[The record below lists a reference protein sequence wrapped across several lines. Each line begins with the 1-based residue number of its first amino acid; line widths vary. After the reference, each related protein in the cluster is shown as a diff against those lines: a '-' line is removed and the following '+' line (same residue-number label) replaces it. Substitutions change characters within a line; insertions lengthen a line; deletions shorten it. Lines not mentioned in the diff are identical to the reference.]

1 MANTNLAATKKA
13 MDAVKKTLSN
23 LSKGKD
29 PKTKK
34 ALEDLAKHFQKIYA
48 KQEKDLEHLKKLD
61 KDDENGAAQEIE
73 QQRIMFIS
81 GKITQKAYEDA
92 KNKIEKANAKRQ
104 AARNRRWAEE
114 RIQTML
120 AFKHAV
126 MDAFGVDKSLADEAD
141 LSVAVEM
148 MSDYDMDDI
157 SDMVDELS
165 KFNTK
170 NINKE
175 REDFDKKVRSALASH
190 KTMSATVT
198 ANMKKGFEEQV
209 QKASA
214 SLEARKREYKQ
225 AQAEYAKI
233 SNIVSKMESDS
244 LGEVFAREKKYGT
257 ESKFQEHL
265 KNLKAQEANFRKN
278 IGTGANLASI
288 KEWKYKL
295 DAAGTYLDKKIK
307 DKQEELKA
315 GKTVVRIIGKGKDK
329 KSVTETVALSKDKQK
344 LIEDDI
350 RYLKELQKRVKN
362 NDVSVLPE
370 IRNAV
375 DYETVLS
382 SFPSFDKWILHANVS
397 MEVLRAMEGGVAE
410 AMLEDIRRGERDHQA
425 LDPDLIAQHEEDL
438 KAIEAFVKKRDEML
452 APVEAKLEEAKKRSE
467 DAAAEHDSSVAYAK
481 RAMQQQISLEGEIK
495 KNVDKIAS
503 LNAELMELDRQ
514 SSEAQ
519 EKIADLDVKIAQAQ
533 NASNKTLLDSLN
545 AQLELARKTKKELEN
560 AVANKEKALDL
571 AEERGSQLSKSQE
584 TILSNAQSKF
594 QDAQFVSS
602 DAVSETFDAY
612 KENKSSGQE
621 SMADA
626 RSELADQVYV
636 PDGLKSS
643 GKDVLKGIKRKSIEK
658 TIELIDED
666 DAKGRLLKGLFAMK
680 TGFGKSG
687 LKGAAKGLLGSVGND
702 IHKSINKW
710 KDSGGL
716 GRKVVGGLLDG
727 GLKLGRKWLANR
739 AYNKAVNSVDTAA
752 RALQSV
758 PPYISQS
765 KAFGERAPKY
775 LAFLVQLRD
784 LLVRKNYEDLLNI
797 ETYGRFSTLVGGV
810 RSMDGDDLSDSA
822 MRDMAKEVEK
832 SQIDSTTL
840 YKDTIKRVDSI
851 RLWLNSFGDE
861 GEAAFNDSAAAI
873 KSERSFFGKMQRFG
887 ASMFGKASKAKSA
900 ATGAWSSAQ
909 KIKESSGTKGL
920 AKHLASKG
928 ASKAWSL
935 GKNLLFGKRHDAT
948 EAAFAKALDTEVP
961 KLAGGGV
968 FGAALKAGKGKIA
981 KVAGGIANR
990 VKKGVLARFG
1000 EAGAEAVIPLQGRGA
1015 KIVAKAMGKEVAQN
1029 AGKAGGMQYESAQ
1042 HMEERQKAAENQAKT
1057 TDNVATIVRLL
1068 EEQNKLAKQKKPESL
1083 LSKILGF
1090 IGMMA
1095 TVLLPKII
1103 GFIKFVWKGI
1113 SLAVKIIKPIA
1124 KLLFKIGGPLLR
1136 ILGMLGKGLFGL
1148 LGKLGKGA
1156 GALLSGAKEG
1166 AAKLWNGA
1174 KAGAGKLWNGA
1185 KAGAGK
1191 LGSKIGGALGKAG
1204 GLAKGLAKGILG
1216 KLGPIAM
1223 IGMGLYDAYKGWNDE
1238 DFHKRA
1244 FGLKDGEKASTGQ
1257 KIQAGMAHAAS
1268 GLTFGLVDPETFVEA
1283 YQNPLKS
1290 FGKMI
1295 TGLTDGIPILGDA
1308 VKGIGNFIESSP
1320 MLKGAV
1326 DWLDEHNPLKM
1337 LTEGIGKTI
1346 DWFNSDTK
1354 WEDLKSGFK
1363 AVGAAI
1369 TDTCC
1374 NVGAWFG
1381 EKAQNIGSWIDEK
1394 AESAWNFIKENNPI
1408 AVTQR
1413 GFEKAKDFFDK
1424 NAPAA
1429 WEFIKENNP
1438 IALAKKGFEGV
1449 KGFFAEKFGNISN
1462 WLSGGNNPFQ
1472 PIFNFLNSIGE
1483 FFRGLTLSGLAQK
1496 TGLVPDFL
1504 VNWLQEKGLAQ
1515 GGLVKATKGG
1525 TLAVIG
1531 EGGEDEAVLPLS
1543 KLAQIIYE
1551 SFKIHDALLG
1561 KRSSALG
1568 EDSKSIADIGTL
1580 AGIIG
1585 NGTGTEE
1592 PRAGWAIDLLEEI
1605 KQIGKNIELMTKM
1618 MKLIKVDGITLG
1630 ELVENKMLAM
1640 GGGISGAA
1648 AQAAQAAQQAQ
1659 GMANP
1664 ASPSYGGGGGQT
1676 PMYPAQSG
1684 GQGGGVYGAAP
1695 FIGGQKAGGVSGK
1708 YGAITGM
1715 RDELVLPLSQR
1726 AKGANGKPMEW
1737 SQATNNPGNV
1747 GNTDQGR
1754 TNIFPDLQS
1763 GLRAQAELLQ
1773 KRYSGMTL
1781 LQMCQKYT
1789 PTMWQTAI
1797 KTWRTSGIKDN
1808 EVPNLGDPGTMARLL
1823 KAIHKAE
1830 GSSKWVPEEEVD
1842 YALGLKQMPEG
1853 YQKKDYRQLTEKG
1866 KALVGKPDQST
1877 PPPQTPGAAGTQA
1890 PNPAAEA
1897 MPAGAAPS
1905 IVPQA
1910 KFMPAANGDPYKQTL
1925 VPQMPAQQ
1933 PAAQQSPEASLK
1945 GSVSNILQIA
1955 QKNAS
1960 ISGKH
1965 GYSKENRLGK
1975 NQFDCSSFVGR
1986 SLQEAGYNVG
1996 PISDFT
2002 TPKMPAKLGPKGLKF
2017 PWTSGLQ
2024 GIQPG
2029 DIAWRNGHTEISI
2042 GNGKTIGALNS
2053 TAGVGIHPLSWGKYT
2068 GYWRPTGAVSGGDQQ
2083 GQEQQGQSASPQGAS
2098 PSPQV
2103 QPVQPAAGQA
2113 PSFVPRPSAP
2123 PAGVQPIANPA
2134 QSPAIPGFGNPAQQT
2149 AQYAQQYQYPP
2160 SRFGSGKAESLNAS
2174 KQQVANLVIA
2184 EAKRQGIDPQL
2195 ALAIA
2200 KQESNFNQKD
2210 ISRAGAVGV
2219 MQIMPADVK
2228 DYGGGNVYDIND
2240 NIRLGV
2246 TEIKKKLQLS
2256 GGDVREALLRY
2267 NWGDGN
2273 VRKWKRGAR
2282 RDMPKEAREYADR
2295 VLGHIQKGTVGN
2307 ILQAAGE
2314 AAPSGGINPY
2324 APQQQGNPTIP
2335 GLTAGPPVQGMP
2347 PQQGPA
2353 IPGLSGVYAAMTA
2366 NAMQRGVKY
2375 KLGARNS
2382 MTGRVDCSGWTI
2394 EMQKQVMQ
2402 GVQDPEARARLG
2414 HVLAGGTAEGIIARG
2429 LKYQNGMSASL
2440 DPSQIKEGTMIGI
2453 KARKGGWGSDRAM
2466 GIGHIVTTFRDPNT
2480 GRMMVSESTS
2490 RGSGGRSGV
2499 ITTDYEQWYKQHAGR
2514 TMWGVDTGA
2523 LIGGQFDA
2531 GNVKAQMEA
2540 GGVQQ
2545 TQYGMGATPQS
2556 GPQIQ
2561 ASQQGM
2567 VNEQASAYYAQG
2579 GGGGNIDAST
2589 NINGM
2594 PGGGGKKPNVEMV
2607 LNKDPM
2613 GWIVLQG
2620 NAVH

>member
-1 MANTNLAATKKA
+1 MSDKNNVMESISAFLKENSRDAKQAIHRLQNLNHSLIKSYADKSLKLQEEFNRSKKSAEDILKAAQTKINSDKNLKETEKQRLNDKA
-13 MDAVKKTLSN
+13 AERCRLQI
-23 LSKGKD
+23 
-29 PKTKK
+29 
-34 ALEDLAKHFQKIYA
+34 AAAQKIYDKQLQEYLSVKVKEILKTVKEEYASIQINEADLQGFASILETQIQAATSASMVRSLSEVLKRAESNIGGPANVSGILKEMQTKMASSVGKFSSYTLELEKLA
-48 KQEKDLEHLKKLD
+48 KIDNGNAGVRQALENISDSQD
-61 KDDENGAAQEIE
+61 KMQKEMNNVNIEIE
-73 QQRIMFIS
+73 QHLEATR
-81 GKITQKAYEDA
+81 K
-92 KNKIEKANAKRQ
+92 
-104 AARNRRWAEE
+104 AEE
-114 RIQTML
+114 NIQNFFMRH
-120 AFKHAV
+120 KG
-126 MDAFGVDKSLADEAD
+126 DWDR
-141 LSVAVEM
+141 
-148 MSDYDMDDI
+148 
-157 SDMVDELS
+157 LS
-165 KFNTK
+165 K
-170 NINKE
+170 
-175 REDFDKKVRSALASH
+175 EDIA
-190 KTMSATVT
+190 
-198 ANMKKGFEEQV
+198 EQ
-209 QKASA
+209 QR
-214 SLEARKREYKQ
+214 L
-225 AQAEYAKI
+225 
-233 SNIVSKMESDS
+233 
-244 LGEVFAREKKYGT
+244 LGVIDD
-257 ESKFQEHL
+257 L
-265 KNLKAQEANFRKN
+265 
-278 IGTGANLASI
+278 
-288 KEWKYKL
+288 
-295 DAAGTYLDKKIK
+295 K
-307 DKQEELKA
+307 DKQEALHAKQKETYIKISKLAKDALKNKGNVVSSLAEKVKEIDADIKSVESEFNAGKKQYAAQKEDLHRLEKSLIGKRLSTGMDTSEDKVWDAANKSIKFVSGGDQARKASSEKWLKA
-315 GKTVVRIIGKGKDK
+315 RVDEDKAMGRLIKGFYSAKIGWQRKKGIAKIGGL
-329 KSVTETVALSKDKQK
+329 VTG
-344 LIEDDI
+344 I
-350 RYLKELQKRVKN
+350 
-362 NDVSVLPE
+362 
-370 IRNAV
+370 
-375 DYETVLS
+375 
-382 SFPSFDKWILHANVS
+382 
-397 MEVLRAMEGGVAE
+397 GG
-410 AMLEDIRRGERDHQA
+410 
-425 LDPDLIAQHEEDL
+425 
-438 KAIEAFVKKRDEML
+438 
-452 APVEAKLEEAKKRSE
+452 S
-467 DAAAEHDSSVAYAK
+467 
-481 RAMQQQISLEGEIK
+481 
-495 KNVDKIAS
+495 IAS
-503 LNAELMELDRQ
+503 D
-514 SSEAQ
+514 
-519 EKIADLDVKIAQAQ
+519 IH
-533 NASNKTLLDSLN
+533 
-545 AQLELARKTKKELEN
+545 
-560 AVANKEKALDL
+560 
-571 AEERGSQLSKSQE
+571 
-584 TILSNAQSKF
+584 
-594 QDAQFVSS
+594 
-602 DAVSETFDAY
+602 
-612 KENKSSGQE
+612 
-621 SMADA
+621 
-626 RSELADQVYV
+626 
-636 PDGLKSS
+636 
-643 GKDVLKGIKRKSIEK
+643 
-658 TIELIDED
+658 
-666 DAKGRLLKGLFAMK
+666 
-680 TGFGKSG
+680 
-687 LKGAAKGLLGSVGND
+687 GSVR
-702 IHKSINKW
+702 KW
-710 KDSGGL
+710 KTSGGL
-716 GRKVVGGLLDG
+716 GKFLVGSALDWGMTKIKKGIDYRSMSKLSQEASKLKENYLTLLQKNATADAVNKAKYEYNKKIVQ
-727 GLKLGRKWLANR
+727 LYDLNMNAATLGRHFLGQKHSGIFDEGKEAKEADAIRKEIAEYEKEFKGKTASVSGGNLLSRFATTGKNWIGRAKSLAANGR
-739 AYNKAVNSVDTAA
+739 S
-752 RALQSV
+752 
-758 PPYISQS
+758 
-765 KAFGERAPKY
+765 
-775 LAFLVQLRD
+775 
-784 LLVRKNYEDLLNI
+784 
-797 ETYGRFSTLVGGV
+797 YGRRLASIGIPMRPQMAPEPIPMAEGGV
-810 RSMDGDDLSDSA
+810 VARIG
-822 MRDMAKEVEK
+822 
-832 SQIDSTTL
+832 
-840 YKDTIKRVDSI
+840 
-851 RLWLNSFGDE
+851 E
-861 GEAAFNDSAAAI
+861 G
-873 KSERSFFGKMQRFG
+873 
-887 ASMFGKASKAKSA
+887 
-900 ATGAWSSAQ
+900 
-909 KIKESSGTKGL
+909 
-920 AKHLASKG
+920 KHS
-928 ASKAWSL
+928 
-935 GKNLLFGKRHDAT
+935 
-948 EAAFAKALDTEVP
+948 
-961 KLAGGGV
+961 
-968 FGAALKAGKGKIA
+968 
-981 KVAGGIANR
+981 
-990 VKKGVLARFG
+990 
-1000 EAGAEAVIPLQGRGA
+1000 EAVIPLAGRGA
-1015 KIVAKAMGKEVAQN
+1015 KMVGEAIGQKVGQA
-1029 AGKAGGMQYESAQ
+1029 AGKKGMQYKSSQ
-1042 HMEERQKAAENQAKT
+1042 QMEEEQKAAENQANIAS
-1057 TDNVATIVRLL
+1057 NVATIVRLL

-1090 IGMMA
+1090 LGMMA
-1095 TVLLPKII
+1095 TALLPKILK
-1103 GFIKFVWKGI
+1103 FIKFAWKGI
-1113 SLAVKIIKPIA
+1113 RLVGKILKPVIRILS
-1124 KLLFKIGGPLLR
+1124 KLGGPLLKL
-1136 ILGMLGKGLFGL
+1136 LGMLGKGLFGI

-1166 AAKLWNGA
+1166 AAKLGEKVKDFTGKGKGG
-1174 KAGAGKLWNGA
+1174 KAPKTRRLGLGRDVGNAGKA
-1185 KAGAGK
+1185 AGK
-1191 LGSKIGGALGKAG
+1191 G
-1204 GLAKGLAKGILG
+1204 GLKSAGKMLGRLA
-1216 KLGPIAM
+1216 GPLTAA
-1223 IGMGLYDAYKGWNDE
+1223 LAAYDAYEAWNDE
-1238 DFHKRA
+1238 DLHKRA

-1257 KIQAGMAHAAS
+1257 KIQAGMAGAGAGILNIGS
-1268 GLTFGLVDPETFVEA
+1268 GAVGLLGAGARKLGETFGINLDGVADSLDSVAKFIEFDPATLIKA
-1283 YQNPLKS
+1283 YNAPLKTIG
-1290 FGKMI
+1290 GKLLE
-1295 TGLTDGIPILGDA
+1295 LTDGIPVLGDA
-1308 VKGIGNFIESSP
+1308 VKGIGDFIESSP

-1326 DWLDEHNPLKM
+1326 NWLDEHNPLKAI
-1337 LTEGIGKTI
+1337 TEGVGKTI

-1363 AVGAAI
+1363 AVGSAI

-1374 NVGAWFG
+1374 NVGSWFS
-1381 EKAQNIGSWIDEK
+1381 EKAQNIGSWIGEKASGAWEGVKSGFSAADEWVGEK

-1408 AVTQR
+1408 AVTQQ

-1429 WEFIKENNP
+1429 WNFIKENNP

-1483 FFRGLTLSGLAQK
+1483 FFKGLTLSGLAQK

-1504 VNWLQEKGLAQ
+1504 VSWLQEKGLAQ
-1515 GGLVKATKGG
+1515 GGLVKASRGG

-1551 SFKIHDALLG
+1551 SFKIHDALVT

-1568 EDSKSIADIGTL
+1568 EVSKSIGNASALTGIFGNA
-1580 AGIIG
+1580 AGS
-1585 NGTGTEE
+1585 EE

-1605 KQIGKNIELMTKM
+1605 KKIGKNIDLMTKM
-1618 MKLIKVDGITLG
+1618 IKLIKVDGVTLG

-1640 GGGISGAA
+1640 GGGVSGAA
-1648 AQAAQAAQQAQ
+1648 AQAAQAAQQAA

-1695 FIGGQKAGGVSGK
+1695 FVGGQKAGGVSGK

-1789 PTMWQTAI
+1789 PTKWQTAI
-1797 KTWRTSGIKDN
+1797 KTWTTSGIKEN

-1842 YALGLKQMPEG
+1842 YALGLRQMPEG

-1866 KALVGKPDQST
+1866 RALVGKPDQST

-1890 PNPAAEA
+1890 PNPAAGA
-1897 MPAGAAPS
+1897 AAGAAPS

-1933 PAAQQSPEASLK
+1933 PVAQQSPEASFR
-1945 GSVSNILQIA
+1945 GSVNNILQIA

-1965 GYSKENRLGK
+1965 GYSKKNRLGS

-2053 TAGVGIHPLSWGKYT
+2053 DAGVGVHPLSWGKYT

-2098 PSPQV
+2098 PLPQM

-2123 PAGVQPIANPA
+2123 PAGMQPMANPSPAIGGLQKPIPVDNYQPPA
-2134 QSPAIPGFGNPAQQT
+2134 QSP
-2149 AQYAQQYQYPP
+2149 
-2160 SRFGSGKAESLNAS
+2160 SGGAAAPMLNLPKSNLPLERRETLSAK
-2174 KQQVANLVIA
+2174 KQQIANLVIA
-2184 EAKRQGIDPQL
+2184 EAKRQGVDPRL
-2195 ALAIA
+2195 ALALA
-2200 KQESNFNQKD
+2200 NQESRFDQND
-2210 ISRAGAVGV
+2210 VSHAGAVGV
-2219 MQIMPADVK
+2219 MQLMKCDVAA
-2228 DYGGGNVYDIND
+2228 YGGGDRYNVND
-2240 NIRLGV
+2240 NIRMGV
-2246 TEIKKKLQLS
+2246 TQLKKKLDLAH
-2256 GGDVREALLRY
+2256 GDVREALLRY

-2273 VRKWKRGAR
+2273 FNKWKKGLRT
-2282 RDMPKEAREYADR
+2282 DMPKEASQYADR
-2295 VLGHIQKGTVGN
+2295 VLGHIDNGTVEG
-2307 ILQAAGE
+2307 IMKAAGE
-2314 AAPSGGINPY
+2314 PAASGGINPY
-2324 APQQQGNPTIP
+2324 APQQQGNPVIP

-2429 LKYQNGMSASL
+2429 LKFQGGQSASL

-2490 RGSGGRSGV
+2490 RGSAGRSGV

-2540 GGVQQ
+2540 GGAQQ

-2567 VNEQASAYYAQG
+2567 VNEQAAAYYAQG

-2594 PGGGGKKPNVEMV
+2594 PGGGGKKPSVEMV